1 MAPDALPRER
11 PDSVEAAAE
20 LLRTLGETGRTLRV
34 RGGATKLGW
43 GAAVGGAPMVEVE
56 TGGLDRLLEHNQGDF
71 TAVLQAGVPLHR
83 AQERFAAAGQ
93 MLALDPPLSADG
105 GAPAATIGGIVATA
119 DSGPL
124 RHRYGSVR
132 DLVLGITVVLSDGTV
147 ARAGGRVIKNV
158 AGYDLGKLFAGSY
171 GTLGLVATVA
181 VRLHPLASPRV
192 GVRGHSEN
200 PAVLSRAAARL
211 AATPLEAECLD
222 VGWGSGAGTVLV
234 RFAGPAAPERAQRAA
249 ARLSELDLADVE
261 VSDDDEPWWE
271 RQRAGQRSPGGAVIK
286 VAALMGDL
294 PALLEAAESHGA
306 TVVSRAALGLS
317 WLALSAPARLPALL
331 ERVRRALPEASLTVL
346 DGAGRL
352 TDPWPALDPGALAV
366 MERIKARFDPARVF
380 APGTYAGGL

>member
-1 MAPDALPRER
+1 MAFDPPTRQR

-20 LLRTLGETGRTLRV
+20 LLRALGAEGRALRV
-34 RGGATKLGW
+34 RGGATKFGW
-43 GAAVGGAPMVEVE
+43 GAAGGGPPAVEVE
-56 TGGLDRLLEHNQGDF
+56 TGGLDRVLEHNEGDF

-105 GAPAATIGGIVATA
+105 GAPAATIGGILATA

-147 ARAGGRVIKNV
+147 AQAGGRVIKNV
-158 AGYDLGKLFAGSY
+158 AGYDLGKLFTGSY

-192 GVRGHSEN
+192 GVRGRSES
-200 PAVLSRAAARL
+200 PAVLSRAGARL

-222 VGWGSGAGTVLV
+222 VAWAGGTGTVLV

-249 ARLSELDLADVE
+249 ARLSELGLEDLE
-261 VSDDDEPWWE
+261 VSDADEEWWE
-271 RQRAGQRSPGGAVIK
+271 RQRAGQRSPDGAVIK

-294 PALLEAAESHGA
+294 PVVLAAAESQGA
-306 TVVSRAALGLS
+306 CVVSRAALGLS
-317 WLALSAPARLPALL
+317 WLALRDPARLPSLL
-331 ERVRRALPEASLTVL
+331 ERVRRALPEASITVL
-346 DGAGRL
+346 DGAGSL
-352 TDPWPALDPGALAV
+352 ADPWPALDAGALAV
-366 MERIKARFDPARVF
+366 MERVKARFDPARVF
-380 APGTYAGGL
+380 APGTYVGGL

>member
-1 MAPDALPRER
+1 MAPGAPPRER

-20 LLRTLGETGRTLRV
+20 LLRTLGEAGRTLRV

-43 GAAVGGAPMVEVE
+43 GAAAGGAPTVEVE
-56 TGGLDRLLEHNQGDF
+56 TGGLDRVLEHNQGDF

-83 AQERFAAAGQ
+83 AQEQFAAAGQ

-105 GAPAATIGGIVATA
+105 GAPAATIGGVLATA

-171 GTLGLVATVA
+171 GTLGLVATVS

-192 GVRGHSEN
+192 GVRGHSES

-222 VGWGSGAGTVLV
+222 VAWAGGAGTVLV

-249 ARLSELDLADVE
+249 ARLSELDLDDVQ
-261 VSDDDEPWWE
+261 VSDADEEWWE
-271 RQRAGQRSPGGAVIK
+271 RQRAGQRSPDGAVIK

-294 PALLEAAESHGA
+294 PAVLEAGESCGA
-306 TVVSRAALGLS
+306 TVVSRGALGLS
-317 WLALSAPARLPALL
+317 WLALSDPARLPALL

-352 TDPWPALDPGALAV
+352 TDPWPSLDPGALAV
-366 MERIKARFDPARVF
+366 MARIKARFDPARVF
-380 APGTYAGGL
+380 APGTYLGGL